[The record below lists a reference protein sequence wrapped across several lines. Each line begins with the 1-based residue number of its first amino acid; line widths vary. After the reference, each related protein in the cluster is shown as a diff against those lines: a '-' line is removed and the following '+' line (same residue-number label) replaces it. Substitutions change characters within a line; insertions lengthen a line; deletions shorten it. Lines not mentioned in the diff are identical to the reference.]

1 MSSVAVVI
9 ATAPLE
15 DSTGPLP
22 HRLRAEADGRCHRP
36 MLRRLIAARA
46 AVWATCA
53 RSLRRVTTLAP
64 ALTARAT
71 TPGLKP
77 SPGPALSDGPLRQ

>member
-46 AVWATCA
+46 ASPGHPGSEFAPHDDIGSDSDCA
-53 RSLRRVTTLAP
+53 RNDTRSQTFAGT
-64 ALTARAT
+64 
-71 TPGLKP
+71 
-77 SPGPALSDGPLRQ
+77 GP